1 MSAPAKS
8 PFLPRSSCIG
18 SSSQAKQLLE
28 MSSEVPFKPTTGPE
42 DGRRVDGAHTGGL
55 ESRRPGQWQ
64 TCNIEAFTS
73 NFGFRNGDG
82 QTLTPS
88 SPASGVPSTPS
99 SRDGMQ
105 TICVRHQRLQAD
117 YMRSEIDERGPGP
130 AASSYDGSIHQAL
143 SSISPSPS
151 PSLGQTQAQR
161 HLDLDTTFDIF
172 ANASHS
178 TRTLILQG
186 ILNTSCY
193 SQLALVRDSLG
204 LSVESPLPI
213 SPSAGG
219 KPMTCGTSKSSAAQ
233 SSPQRSIVVNGGHF
247 SRIATYA
254 FPSPAR
260 TDPLHILPPELITRI
275 FSHLTASELCVAAQV
290 SKAWK
295 VASEED
301 TLWKAVYQRKFGST
315 SPTGATPAARPRA
328 LEERNIT
335 SISKDQFFRCD
346 PEEDM
351 KAGEGEKGKNE
362 MFFRGEGSG
371 NRLASQSR
379 ISPSSGESYWKA
391 SFQSCLYARRNW
403 DLGKPAS
410 VHVLNDGS
418 RGSVG
423 GDGGLHSTSAIVC
436 MQADWEEGVV
446 ICGREDGGVRVFRL
460 RPPEGSVSTV
470 DKKDAHFSGHTGAVR
485 ALQFDTVKLITGSL
499 DGSMKIWDRR
509 TGRCVRTLRVEDV
522 GGGGGKFAGESEGVV
537 CLAFDDTVLV
547 SGTTDGVIRVW
558 DVKRG
563 CVGTL
568 SGANNFRRG
577 SKSVTAV
584 ALWKSTSAV
593 ESSREP
599 PEHEKR
605 YLLSSSMADCTIDLW
620 HLGSKTCLRTFQGH
634 LAPVTSLSVYGQPDG
649 GTRLISSSMDNSLR
663 IFDLSTGLC
672 IHVLLGHTQGVVSV
686 GTEGQSGRV
695 VSASLDGTLKIW
707 DGVSGECVSTIGGG
721 HAISCIA
728 VSENGIVSGG
738 KDGKVVFWDFGA

>member
-8 PFLPRSSCIG
+8 SFLPPSSCIG
-18 SSSQAKQLLE
+18 SSSQAKQLLKV
-28 MSSEVPFKPTTGPE
+28 SSELPLPTTGPE
-42 DGRRVDGAHTGGL
+42 DGRRVDGAHIRGL

-64 TCNIEAFTS
+64 SCNIEAFTS

-82 QTLTPS
+82 QTLTPTE
-88 SPASGVPSTPS
+88 SPASELPSTPS
-99 SRDGMQ
+99 SRDGRQ
-105 TICVRHQRLQAD
+105 SICVRHQRLQAD
-117 YMRSEIDERGPGP
+117 YMRSEIDERGPGA
-130 AASSYDGSIHQAL
+130 AASSDNGSIHQVAGGRLNLKEAL

-151 PSLGQTQAQR
+151 PLLGQTQVQR

-178 TRTLILQG
+178 TRALILQG

-204 LSVESPLPI
+204 LSVESPLPTF
-213 SPSAGG
+213 SSTGS
-219 KPMTCGTSKSSAAQ
+219 KPMICGTSPAAAQ

-247 SRIATYA
+247 SRIAKYA

-260 TDPLHILPPELITRI
+260 TDPYHILPPELITR
-275 FSHLTASELCVAAQV
+275 FKSMESGFRGRYTLEGGLPAKVRFDLAQPALPQLPDLV
-290 SKAWK
+290 RSK
-295 VASEED
+295 
-301 TLWKAVYQRKFGST
+301 
-315 SPTGATPAARPRA
+315 
-328 LEERNIT
+328 ERNIT

-418 RGSVG
+418 GSSVG
-423 GDGGLHSTSAIVC
+423 RDGGLHYN
-436 MQADWEEGVV
+436 EL
-446 ICGREDGGVRVFRL
+446 RL
-460 RPPEGSVSTV
+460 PEGSVSIV
-470 DKKDAHFSGHTGAVR
+470 DKKDVQFSGHTGVVR

-599 PEHEKR
+599 LEHEKR

-634 LAPVTSLSVYGQPDG
+634 LAPVTSLSVCGQPGG

-686 GTEGQSGRV
+686 GTEGHSGRV

-728 VSENGIVSGG
+728 VSENGVVSGG